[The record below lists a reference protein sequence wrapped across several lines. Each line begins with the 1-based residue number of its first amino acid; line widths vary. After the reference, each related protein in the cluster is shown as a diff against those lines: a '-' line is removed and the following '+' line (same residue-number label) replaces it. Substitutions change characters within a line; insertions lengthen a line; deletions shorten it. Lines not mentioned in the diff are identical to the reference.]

1 VRRDLPD
8 VHGTGASVIRGLHH
22 IGFLVGDIAKA
33 AEIYTRRYGYE
44 ITSDVIHDP
53 TQTAYVQ
60 FLRVPG
66 DSVQLE
72 LVAPDGERSKLSNAL
87 RKGGGLNHLC
97 YATNDIEAA
106 CRFLRAEQMMLLQAP
121 VAAVAFPGRRIAWLM
136 GADRTPIEL
145 VESGD
150 GSAP

>member
-1 VRRDLPD
+1 MQRDRPD

-22 IGFLVGDIAKA
+22 IGFLVPDIPTA
-33 AEIYTRRYGYE
+33 AETYTRRYGYE
-44 ITSDVIHDP
+44 LTSDIILDP

-66 DSVQLE
+66 DSVHLE
-72 LVAPDGERSKLSNAL
+72 LVSPAGEQSKLSNAL

-106 CRFLRAEQMMLLQAP
+106 CRFLRTEQMMLLQPP

-150 GSAP
+150 DSAP